1 MSSHVKGR
9 EPKCPGQHPGC
20 AGIVRH
26 REAKLCSACAKYRQ
40 KKAVEPEGKQASESR
55 SETASTCE
63 ITKTSNKNV
72 RTLEDLIE
80 VCEIDLEAWDI
91 ERWVCNKW
99 EMGYK
104 DRNKEADSLPLF
116 QIKVWLK
123 RRVVELAT
131 RAEILDLIDSTKK
144 EIDRHPRTTIRR
156 LTTTGLL
163 FEPSIPDLH
172 IGKLAWGKETGH
184 DNYDTKLARQAFEE
198 ALETLIQRVSHF
210 DFERV
215 VFPVGNDLL
224 NADNMINTTTGGT
237 PQNSDV
243 RFQKTFTTARYMI
256 VEAIERLRLLAPVD
270 VVMVPGNH
278 DQLSIWH
285 LGDSLECYFHKY
297 NDVSIDND
305 PRQRK
310 YYEFGKVML
319 MFTHG
324 DKGSKPDYLGVV
336 ATEQPEMWARTEFRE
351 VHCGHIHKVEVAEY
365 HGLKVRVS
373 PALCPP
379 DAWHAEKHF
388 VGNGRSAEAFV
399 WSKDEGLIS
408 SAYYTIKREAR

>member
-9 EPKCPGQHPGC
+9 EPKCPGQYPGC
-20 AGIVRH
+20 AGIVRN
-26 REAKLCSACAKYRQ
+26 REAKLCKNCTNCVRKDPLKTVSSD
-40 KKAVEPEGKQASESR
+40 AVESR
-55 SETASTCE
+55 SETATACE
-63 ITKTSNKNV
+63 ISKITAKNV

-80 VCEIDLEAWDI
+80 VCEIDLEAWTID
-91 ERWVCNKW
+91 RWVCNKW

-104 DRNKEADSLPLF
+104 DRNKEAGSLPLF

-123 RRVVELAT
+123 KRVVQLAT
-131 RAEILDLIDSTKK
+131 RSEILDLIDSTKL
-144 EIDRHPRTTIRR
+144 EIDRRPRTIIKR
-156 LTTTGLL
+156 LATTGLL
-163 FEPSIPDLH
+163 FEPNIPDLH
-172 IGKLAWGKETGH
+172 MGKLAWAKETGH
-184 DNYDTKLARQAFEE
+184 DNYDTKLSKHAFEE

-210 DFERV
+210 EFERV

-224 NADNMINTTTGGT
+224 NADNMLNTTTGGT
-237 PQNSDV
+237 PQDSDV
-243 RFQKTFTTARYMI
+243 RFQKTFTTARYMM
-256 VEAIERLRLLAPVD
+256 VAAIERLRELAPVD

-297 NDVSIDND
+297 TDVKIDND

-399 WSKDEGLIS
+399 WSKDEGLINT
-408 SAYYTIKREAR
+408 AYYTIKRGT